1 MAQKVDPV
9 LAAALDGA
17 AVGGK
22 ISCADAEQV
31 ARSLELP
38 MEEVG
43 EALDARELHIV
54 KCQLGLF
61 GFGTARHSGGVIAAA
76 PEVSAELERQI
87 REALVGGRMPCAAAW
102 GIAAREG
109 LGRIEVAEACEALGI
124 KIKPCQLG
132 AF

>member
-1 MAQKVDPV
+1 MENQVDSI

-22 ISCADAEQV
+22 VACADAEEV
-31 ARSLELP
+31 ARKLELP
-38 MEEVG
+38 LEEVG
-43 EALDARELHIV
+43 EALDARGHRIV

-61 GFGTARHSGGVIAAA
+61 GFGTSRHSGGVITAATD
-76 PEVSAELERQI
+76 VSDELESDI
-87 REALVGGRMPCAAAW
+87 RSSLVGGCMPCEAAW
-102 GIAAREG
+102 RIAEKRG
-109 LGRIEVAEACEALGI
+109 LGRIEVAEACEAMQI